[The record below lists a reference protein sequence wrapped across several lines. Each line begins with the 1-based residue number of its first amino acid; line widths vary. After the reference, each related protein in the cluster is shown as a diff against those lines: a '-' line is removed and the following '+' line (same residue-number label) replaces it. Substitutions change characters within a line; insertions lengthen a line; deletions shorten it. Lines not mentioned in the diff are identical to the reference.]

1 MIPGRWREAL
11 HRSRRD
17 GLAWWEIAVLAAGI
31 ATATVA
37 VVLTLRADFLAYPG
51 WLAAQ
56 KADLILGPI
65 AVGLYWRRRRPQSS
79 FGPMLVALGFVHM
92 PYILQSSSNP
102 TLFTIAGYWGEVA
115 IYLATLAIIL
125 AFPTGRLRWPSD
137 GVVLAGAAVFAVG
150 PAVALTM
157 FTKQVFATGAIS
169 TCRPACPE
177 IVGAVSVSPSVVSRL
192 VDVARWGIVGVALA
206 IAALLLWRFA
216 TGTRPQRR
224 ALAIG
229 MPIALLFLLTQACF
243 QLTMAFGGEE
253 LALNTYVRWLFTIAR
268 SALWWGFL
276 IALVAAEL
284 FAARVLRRIVTESLR
299 RPSLRELETLLREP
313 LGDPRLQLAFPQPRT
328 GRWVDGA
335 GETVQASPPE
345 SGRTLTEIG
354 LDGSP
359 AAAIVHDAQLADDP
373 ELLQAAGAT
382 ALLARENAELQA
394 GWTASLRELQ
404 TSRARLVAASARER
418 RGLEQDLHDG
428 AQQALVALGV
438 KLALAADQVAD
449 PGLHRQLSE
458 LGDELDSAIDE
469 LRDLAHGIYPSLLSD
484 LGLVY
489 SLKSVAHHSG
499 RSVEVTGDGVDRYS
513 VEIES
518 ALYYCCREALQN
530 AIRHAGPGA
539 RIAIHLRDSGDRL
552 SFEVRDDGDGFDTGA
567 RRTGDGLDN
576 MEDRIGALDG
586 SIRFASAPGQGT
598 VVSGA
603 VPLGR

>member
-17 GLAWWEIAVLAAGI
+17 GLTSWEIAVLAAGI
-31 ATATVA
+31 AAATVA

-51 WLAAQ
+51 WLAVQ

-65 AVGLYWRRRRPQSS
+65 AVGLYWRRRRPQSR

-102 TLFTIAGYWGEVA
+102 TLFTIAGYWGEVV
-115 IYLATLAIIL
+115 IYLATLAVIL
-125 AFPTGRLRWPSD
+125 AFPTGRLQWRSD
-137 GVVLAGAAVFAVG
+137 GVVLAGAAVFAVA

-157 FTKQVFATGAIS
+157 FTKHVFATGAIAVCKS
-169 TCRPACPE
+169 ACPE
-177 IVGAVSVSPSVVSRL
+177 VVGGVSVTPSVVSRL
-192 VDVARWGIVGVALA
+192 VDIGRWGIVGVALA
-206 IAALLLWRFA
+206 VAAFLLWRFA

-243 QLTMAFGGEE
+243 QLTMELGGED
-253 LALNTYVRWLFTIAR
+253 LAVNSYVRWLFVIAR

-276 IALVAAEL
+276 FALVAAEL

-299 RPSLRELETLLREP
+299 RPSLRELETLLRSP

-335 GETVQASPPE
+335 GEIVQAPPPE

-394 GWTASLRELQ
+394 GWTASLRELR
-404 TSRARLVAASARER
+404 TSRARLAAASARER
-418 RGLEQDLHDG
+418 RGLERDLHDG

-489 SLKSVAHHSG
+489 SLKSVAQHSG
-499 RSVEVTGDGVDRYS
+499 RSVEVTGDGVERYS
-513 VEIES
+513 AEIES

-539 RIAIHLRDSGDRL
+539 HIAIHLRDSGDGL
-552 SFEVRDDGDGFDTGA
+552 SFEVRDDGDGFDAGA
-567 RRTGDGLDN
+567 RRTGDGLNN

-586 SIRFASAPGQGT
+586 SIQFVSTPGKGT

-603 VPLGR
+603 VPLGG